1 MPRLPLL
8 SGSRVVTVQV
18 PDDAVVLAAPPPL
31 EPIADVGEAVREA
44 LRFPLAGP
52 PLEALAPRGGRVTVV
67 VEPPALPL
75 PGAPADPRREALAA
89 VLEELTRLRV
99 APERQTVL
107 LAGGLGRR
115 AGRREIEALLPLAA
129 ARSFR
134 GRVVV
139 HDAEDEQLHELGEA
153 GGIPLRVATA
163 LLAADL
169 VVTVTAAETVLHG
182 GPAALL
188 AACGPEP
195 PRAAS
200 ADSLLE
206 PATAPGWQLVTAL
219 EAMLGRYVP
228 IVGVS
233 LVLDHP
239 RPTGRYRG
247 WPWDPDALDRIA
259 RSPLRT
265 LLNTAPTGIRHAT
278 LESLDRRLS
287 AVAALAGP
295 PSVAHVEALLRGVA
309 VRAVPVS
316 APLDAVVVPVP
327 WKAAH
332 QPREGVDPIT
342 AAYGSLGIALRLWRE
357 RPLLARGG
365 TVVLLH
371 DLRPRFGGASRA
383 PRRALYEALRGQD
396 PTDVGR
402 AEAAASADTSA
413 LESYRAGRAPH
424 PLQPFADWAAC
435 APALE
440 QADRVIVGGCRDA
453 AAARRLGFVPSHSP
467 QAALEMALG
476 VAGPG
481 ARVGVLVAPP
491 YPPVVV
497 G

>member
-1 MPRLPLL
+1 MPRLPLF
-8 SGSRVVTVQV
+8 SGSRLVTVQL

-31 EPIADVGEAVREA
+31 EPIADVAAAVREA
-44 LRFPLAGP
+44 LRFPLTGP

-67 VEPPALPL
+67 VETPALPL
-75 PGAPADPRREALAA
+75 PGAPGDPRREALAE

-107 LAGGLGRR
+107 LAGGLERR
-115 AGRREIEALLPLAA
+115 GGRREIEALLPPAA

-139 HDAEDEQLHELGEA
+139 HDAEHEALRELGEA
-153 GGIPLRVATA
+153 GGVPLRVAEE
-163 LLAADL
+163 LLTADL

-206 PATAPGWQLVTAL
+206 PATAPGWQLATAL
-219 EAMLGRYVP
+219 EALLGRYVP

-239 RPTGRYRG
+239 RVTGRYRG
-247 WPWDPDALDRIA
+247 WPWDADALTRIA
-259 RSPLRT
+259 RSPLRR
-265 LLNTAPTGIRHAT
+265 LLNAAPTGARHAI

-295 PSVAHVEALLRGVA
+295 PSVAHAEALLRGVA
-309 VRAVPVS
+309 MRAVPV
-316 APLDAVVVPVP
+316 AEPLDAVVVPVP

-332 QPREGVDPIT
+332 HPREGVDPIT
-342 AAYGSLGIALRLWRE
+342 VAHGSLGIALRLWRE

-365 TVVLLH
+365 TIVLLH

-383 PRRALYEALRGQD
+383 SRRVLYEALRGQD
-396 PTDVGR
+396 PLDVVR
-402 AEAAASADTSA
+402 AEAAAASDTSLIA
-413 LESYRAGRAPH
+413 SYRAGRAPH

-453 AAARRLGFVPSHSP
+453 TAARRLGFVPSHSP
-467 QAALEMALG
+467 QAALEMSLG
-476 VAGPG
+476 VAGAG

-491 YPPVVV
+491 YPPVLV

>member
-1 MPRLPLL
+1 MRRVPLF
-8 SGSRVVTVQV
+8 SGSRVVTVQL

-31 EPIADVGEAVREA
+31 EPIADVDAAVREA

-52 PLEALAPRGGRVTVV
+52 SLEALAPRGGRVTVV
-67 VEPPALPL
+67 VEAPALPL
-75 PGAPADPRREALAA
+75 PGAPGDPRRDALAA
-89 VLEELTRLRV
+89 VLAELTRLRV
-99 APERQTVL
+99 APERQTIL

-115 AGRREIEALLPLAA
+115 AGRREIEALLPPVA
-129 ARSFR
+129 ARSFH

-139 HDAEDEQLHELGEA
+139 HDTEDERLRELGEA
-153 GGIPLRVATA
+153 DGTPLRVAEA
-163 LLAADL
+163 LLATDL
-169 VVTVTAAETVLHG
+169 VVAVTAAETVLHG

-188 AACGPEP
+188 DACGPEP

-206 PATAPGWQLVTAL
+206 PATAPGWRLATTL
-219 EAMLGRYVP
+219 ETLLARYVP

-239 RPTGRYRG
+239 RATGRYRG
-247 WPWDPDALDRIA
+247 WPWDPEALDRIR

-265 LLNTAPTGIRHAT
+265 LLNMAPAGVRHAT
-278 LESLDRRLS
+278 LESIDRRVS

-295 PSVAHVEALLRGVA
+295 PSVAHAEALLRGVA

-316 APLDAVVVPVP
+316 APLDAVVIPVP

-332 QPREGVDPIT
+332 HPREGIDPIT

-357 RPLLARGG
+357 RSFLVRGG

-396 PTDVGR
+396 PSDVAR
-402 AEAAASADTSA
+402 AEAVAAADTSA

-435 APALE
+435 APALAL
-440 QADRVIVGGCRDA
+440 ADRVIVGGCRDA
-453 AAARRLGFVPSHSP
+453 TAARRLGFVPSHSP

-481 ARVGVLVAPP
+481 ARVGALAAPP